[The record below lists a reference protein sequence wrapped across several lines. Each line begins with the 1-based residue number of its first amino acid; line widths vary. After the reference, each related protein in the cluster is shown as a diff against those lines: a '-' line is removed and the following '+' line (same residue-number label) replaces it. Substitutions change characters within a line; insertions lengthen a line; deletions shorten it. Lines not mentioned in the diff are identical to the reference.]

1 MARSERIDYV
11 ILVSVLLL
19 TVFGI
24 VALASASSDLGKL
37 KFNDTY
43 YYLRHQVLY
52 GLSLGIAGLLA
63 GFFIPYNRYKKW
75 APILL
80 FITLMA
86 LFLTLTPL
94 GFSSGGA
101 KRWLQFGSIVFQ
113 PGEILKITFIIYLAA
128 WLSSVRGSI
137 RSHNFFEGFLPFISI
152 LGFLEFIFLF
162 QKSTSTAAI
171 VFVSAMA
178 TYFVSGAK
186 KRYVFYLGIIIA
198 LGFTALV
205 LFTPYR
211 FQRFITFL
219 NPQADAQGAGYQINQ
234 ALITI
239 GSGGLTGVGYGQSHS
254 KNYLPERI
262 GDSIFA
268 IIAEEFGF
276 IGSVILIAVFFALVA
291 RGYLLAKN
299 ATDRF
304 GKLMLV
310 GFSTV
315 IGLQAFIHIGSNSG
329 IVPLTGVPLPFISY
343 GGTALAVYLTMA
355 GVMLNISKHA

>member
-1 MARSERIDYV
+1 
-11 ILVSVLLL
+11 
-19 TVFGI
+19 
-24 VALASASSDLGKL
+24 
-37 KFNDTY
+37 
-43 YYLRHQVLY
+43 
-52 GLSLGIAGLLA
+52 
-63 GFFIPYNRYKKW
+63 
-75 APILL
+75 
-80 FITLMA
+80 
-86 LFLTLTPL
+86 
-94 GFSSGGA
+94 
-101 KRWLQFGSIVFQ
+101 
-113 PGEILKITFIIYLAA
+113 
-128 WLSSVRGSI
+128 
-137 RSHNFFEGFLPFISI
+137 
-152 LGFLEFIFLF
+152 
-162 QKSTSTAAI
+162 
-171 VFVSAMA
+171 
-178 TYFVSGAK
+178 
-186 KRYVFYLGIIIA
+186 
-198 LGFTALV
+198 
-205 LFTPYR
+205 
-211 FQRFITFL
+211 
-219 NPQADAQGAGYQINQ
+219 
-234 ALITI
+234 
-239 GSGGLTGVGYGQSHS
+239 QSHS